1 MSLPESSNVV
11 LLEGQID
18 LHVSPKVAESL
29 AALIQHELA
38 RIVVDLSGVTYIDS
52 SGLAVLINGA
62 QSVETYGGK
71 LMLAGVQPDVQS
83 ILEVAGL
90 SQFFLVYP
98 HVDAALA
105 AT

>member
-11 LLEGQID
+11 SLKGQID

-29 AALIQHELA
+29 AALIKQRLSPV
-38 RIVVDLSGVTYIDS
+38 VVDLSDVTYIDS
-52 SGLAVLINGA
+52 SGLAVLINA
-62 QSVETYGGK
+62 EQNVETYGGK
-71 LMLAGVQPDVQS
+71 FMLAGVQPEVQS

>member
-11 LLEGQID
+11 SLEGQID

-29 AALIQHELA
+29 ASLIKHRLSPV
-38 RIVVDLSGVTYIDS
+38 VVDLSDVTYIDS

-62 QSVETYGGK
+62 QNVETYGGK
-71 LMLAGVQPDVQS
+71 FMLAGVQPDVQS

-90 SQFFLVYP
+90 SQFFIVYP

>member
-29 AALIQHELA
+29 AALIKQRLSPV
-38 RIVVDLSGVTYIDS
+38 VVDLSEVTYIDS
-52 SGLAVLINGA
+52 SGLAVLINA
-62 QSVETYGGK
+62 EQNVETYDGK
-71 LMLAGVQPDVQS
+71 FMLAGVQPDVQS

>member
-1 MSLPESSNVV
+1 MSLPESSNV
-11 LLEGQID
+11 LALEGQVD
-18 LHVSPKVAESL
+18 LHVSPKVAASL
-29 AALIQHELA
+29 AALMKQELA
-38 RIVVDLSGVTYIDS
+38 RIVVDLSDVTYIDS
-52 SGLAVLINGA
+52 SGLAVLINAA
-62 QSVETYGGK
+62 QTVETYGGK